1 MAALAIESVR
11 PRWAVTGALMLRVSG
26 PDNAARADRLAEKL
40 GEALAPRGVRVA
52 RPTKSAELRVCGPD
66 DSVTR
71 EEVTGALAQAGG
83 CSEGDIRTGEV
94 RRSSS
99 GPGAVWARC
108 PLPAARKLEAVGR
121 IVVGWVS
128 ARIEVLAQRPLQCY
142 RCLETGHV
150 RQRNTSAVDRSGA
163 CYRCGAEG
171 HHASHCAAA
180 PNCPLCA
187 DMGRPAAH
195 RMGGK
200 QCTPPS
206 RRGQR
211 RGAPGPLPAPVR
223 VAPAASAEAPADLAA
238 TAATAAKK
246 GSEAAAALMSAMEVD
261 IGPAAVLTEVP
272 PGGGEEAIN

>member
-1 MAALAIESVR
+1 MVFK
-11 PRWAVTGALMLRVSG
+11 
-26 PDNAARADRLAEKL
+26 AARADRLAEKL

-52 RPTKSAELRVCGPD
+52 RPTKSAELRVCGLD

-71 EEVTGALAQAGG
+71 EEVARALAQAGG

-99 GPGAVWARC
+99 GLGAVWARC

-150 RQRNTSAVDRSGA
+150 RQRCTSAVDRSGA

-171 HHASHCAAA
+171 HRASHCAAA
-180 PNCPLCA
+180 PKCPLSVPELIMQLTHRGITSSPRYRLYHCPRESNPWWANSDAWWRYSPKDSSHRLCRSTWLPSCA
-187 DMGRPAAH
+187 WK
-195 RMGGK
+195 GGK
-200 QCTPPS
+200 
-206 RRGQR
+206 G
-211 RGAPGPLPAPVR
+211 
-223 VAPAASAEAPADLAA
+223 
-238 TAATAAKK
+238 KK
-246 GSEAAAALMSAMEVD
+246 E
-261 IGPAAVLTEVP
+261 
-272 PGGGEEAIN
+272 